1 MSLASWAARRQ
12 QARTQ
17 DAEAGVAKRKAWH
30 IPMGVLMFVTAFIIW
45 HNHGLVPA
53 LLFAGLV
60 GIIYRLD
67 EIIKGQREKR

>member
-12 QARTQ
+12 EARTQ
-17 DAEAGVAKRKAWH
+17 DAEAVKRRTWR
-30 IPMGVLMFVTAFIIW
+30 IPVGALLFVTAFLIW